1 MFSSRN
7 WIILA
12 FMFRYMTFYVNFY
25 VWCEAKNNI
34 HFIPCGHSVVAA
46 PFIEK
51 KVIYGVTLA
60 SAENQLV

>member
-1 MFSSRN
+1 
-7 WIILA
+7 
-12 FMFRYMTFYVNFY
+12 MFRYMTFYVNFC